1 MIENHIEIEGI
12 NGRKINI
19 DYRFKESK
27 EVLKPI
33 VYVHGFKGFKDWGSS
48 NVVAN
53 TFAKNGFFFLK
64 FNFSHNGVTA
74 EHPTDFVDLEAFG
87 NNNYWIELRELGLE
101 IDWLEQA
108 DLNIDFSKLSV
119 IGHSR
124 GGGITVL
131 RAAQDKRIQKA
142 ITWASVCDF
151 EQRFPKDVSDWKAK
165 GIEYIYNAR
174 TEQMMPLKF
183 QFFESYHQHQ
193 FALDIPLQCSN
204 IEQELLVIH
213 GTNDPAVGLEEAKK
227 IVGSVKKA
235 HLEII
240 PDSGHTFGA
249 VHPAKDD
256 NLPLDLEIV
265 VNLSVDF
272 LNIWV

>member
-12 NGRKINI
+12 NGRKITI
-19 DYRFKESK
+19 DYRFKENT
-27 EVLKPI
+27 EVLNPI

-48 NVVAN
+48 NAVAN
-53 TFAKNGFFFLK
+53 TFAENGFFYLK

-74 EHPTDFVDLEAFG
+74 EHPIDFADLEAFG
-87 NNNYWIELRELGLE
+87 NNNYWIELRELGLV

-124 GGGITVL
+124 GGGITLL
-131 RAAQDKRIQKA
+131 RTAQDKRIQKT

-165 GIEYIYNAR
+165 GVEHIYNAR

-183 QFFESYHQHQ
+183 QLFESYYQHQ
-193 FALDIPLQCSN
+193 SALDILLQCSN
-204 IEQELLVIH
+204 IQQELLVIH

-227 IVGSVKKA
+227 IVSSVKNA

-256 NLPLDLEIV
+256 ALPFDLEKV
-265 VNLSVDF
+265 VNLCIEF
-272 LNIWV
+272 LN